1 MNQDPGDESNTP
13 FANPGLALW
22 AYGLMLLNLL
32 FPVLLYLP
40 LCVLWHRYR
49 LATDRLV
56 NLAINQAWLAAS
68 ASTALFLLANAL
80 IISLAQY
87 QSTFALITFE
97 VYFIGVIP
105 LFLIPGLLGL
115 VKSLNQQ
122 SYLFPLL
129 GRYCETRLRT
139 SQEDGY

>member
-1 MNQDPGDESNTP
+1 MNDYAPLVK
-13 FANPGLALW
+13 PGLAVW

-40 LCVLWHRYR
+40 LCVLWHRQR
-49 LATDRLV
+49 LASDRQVFLAV
-56 NLAINQAWLAAS
+56 NQSWLAAS

-80 IISLAQY
+80 IISFAQY
-87 QSTFALITFE
+87 KSTFALITFE

-105 LFLIPGLLGL
+105 LFLIPGLFGL

-122 SYLFPLL
+122 TYLFPLI
-129 GRYCETRLRT
+129 GRFYASRLRA
-139 SQEDGY
+139 SQEGGV